1 MELFQIYVIDKQP
14 VIAKNLEEAINTFRV
29 ANKIV
34 GDIHNVELLFGGCY
48 AYLDY
53 ELHKNK

>member
-14 VIAKNLEEAINTFRV
+14 VIAKNLEEAINTYRV

-34 GDIHNVELLFGGCY
+34 GDIRNVELLFGGCY